1 MHMGPQI
8 KQAVWRVFTDYALLN
23 QLPYWCILMDK
34 IDILYDVVGGDLLV
48 VQSAFHFSSVKESRK
63 EGACAVVLAEH
74 NHTLPIGGVLH
85 YTQYLYTVL
94 SHTCMYTVLAHGSR
108 SLYSTHSIPC
118 TDVLYVVSVVVSI

>member
-63 EGACAVVLAEH
+63 EEACAVVLAEH
-74 NHTLPIGGVLH
+74 NHTLPMGGVLH
-85 YTQYLYTVL
+85 TALYFYCAF
-94 SHTCMYTVLAHGSR
+94 SWRCS
-108 SLYSTHSIPC
+108 
-118 TDVLYVVSVVVSI
+118 

>member
-1 MHMGPQI
+1 MHMGTQI
-8 KQAVWRVFTDYALLN
+8 KQAVWRVFTDYAYLN

-74 NHTLPIGGVLH
+74 NHTLPMGEVVL
-85 YTQYLYTVL
+85 LL
-94 SHTCMYTVLAHGSR
+94 CFLMEIISESTCM
-108 SLYSTHSIPC
+108 
-118 TDVLYVVSVVVSI
+118 